1 MTNHSFGGLPNT
13 KQMTKP
19 RLPGVQKK
27 TNQTFALAF
36 VDRSATTRLQLTF
49 FFDFF
54 TFFSSFASVAS
65 VTPS

>member
-19 RLPGVQKK
+19 RLGVQKK

>member
-19 RLPGVQKK
+19 PGVQKK